1 MYDKTLIVIPSRIG
15 STRLARKPLEKIGT
29 ITMIEHVIS
38 RVKESNIPN
47 ICVATD
53 NDDIF
58 NLAISSGVMAVM
70 TNENCPTGTDRVYD
84 ALANIEDSEKYDY
97 VVNVQ
102 GDMPFVDPKSII
114 DLLEVLW
121 KTDSDIVTPVVKV
134 SREKVEDDASVC
146 VVATK
151 DNKALYFTRGVV
163 PYYAT
168 EFLYH
173 VGIYGFKRDSLTKF
187 VNLPTSFLE
196 QNEKLEQLRA
206 LENGMSIE
214 LSPASGIPISI
225 DTKKDL
231 EIALEY
237 YNKNL
242 V

>member
-1 MYDKTLIVIPSRIG
+1 
-15 STRLARKPLEKIGT
+15 
-29 ITMIEHVIS
+29 
-38 RVKESNIPN
+38 
-47 ICVATD
+47 
-53 NDDIF
+53 
-58 NLAISSGVMAVM
+58 
-70 TNENCPTGTDRVYD
+70 
-84 ALANIEDSEKYDY
+84 
-97 VVNVQ
+97 
-102 GDMPFVDPKSII
+102 
-114 DLLEVLW
+114 
-121 KTDSDIVTPVVKV
+121 
-134 SREKVEDDASVC
+134 
-146 VVATK
+146 
-151 DNKALYFTRGVV
+151 LYFTRGVV